1 SYLEAIESHLGH
13 LPPQIAVAAE
23 GGQTF
28 VYLLKA
34 GICRPGFRIDL
45 IRRFVAGFHD
55 VLREGAQQHTPGNKP
70 LDCRR
75 IRGVIFPGHPV
86 AGVARSCE
94 QDSLIAFAQLMPLLH
109 VDEGVSVRT
118 TLRAGGVVI
127 VFRDLVETELLVV
140 SGSDPLHRVDSAF
153 FERRIDI
160 TGRKLLWHHAEPT
173 DDLAGESPD
182 PELQALQILDLVDF
196 LAKPATHLAAGIT
209 HWDTVAIEAQQIV
222 ATAMHEPAMHEP

>member
-1 SYLEAIESHLGH
+1 
-13 LPPQIAVAAE
+13 
-23 GGQTF
+23 
-28 VYLLKA
+28 
-34 GICRPGFRIDL
+34 
-45 IRRFVAGFHD
+45 
-55 VLREGAQQHTPGNKP
+55 
-70 LDCRR
+70 
-75 IRGVIFPGHPV
+75 VIFPGHPV

-94 QDSLIAFAQLMPLLH
+94 QDSLIAFGQLMPLLH

-118 TLRAGGVVI
+118 TLPPGGVVI

-182 PELQALQILDLVDF
+182 PELQALQILDPLISLRNQPPIWLPV
-196 LAKPATHLAAGIT
+196 LPIG
-209 HWDTVAIEAQQIV
+209 
-222 ATAMHEPAMHEP
+222 MP